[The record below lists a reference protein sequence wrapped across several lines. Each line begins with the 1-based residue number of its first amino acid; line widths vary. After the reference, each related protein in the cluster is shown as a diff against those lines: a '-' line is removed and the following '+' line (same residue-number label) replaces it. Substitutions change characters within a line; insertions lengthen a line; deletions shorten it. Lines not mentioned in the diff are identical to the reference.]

1 MGVRLGDEYL
11 VNLWDLSGELPVGWG
26 NNTLS
31 EPHIEDMKQLWA
43 ITHSVNR
50 PNSVSWYTAEM
61 RHKSHQLYVG
71 AYLNLRSSPDHA
83 VVARFV
89 QKFILENG
97 HPDRV
102 YLEGLRWDQA
112 AGEWVWDNV
121 FWEYKDGRRVRYPD
135 YSEVIRQ
142 QEIIK

>member
-1 MGVRLGDEYL
+1 M
-11 VNLWDLSGELPVGWG
+11 
-26 NNTLS
+26 TL
-31 EPHIEDMKQLWA
+31 KQLWA
-43 ITHSVNR
+43 ITHSITR
-50 PNSVSWYTAEM
+50 PAVPGYNAEM

-71 AYLNLRSSPDHA
+71 ANYKLQGSSPDHA

-89 QKFILENG
+89 QKFISDNG

-112 AGEWVWDNV
+112 AGEWKWDNV
-121 FWEYKDGRRVRYPD
+121 FWEYKNGHRVRYPD
-135 YSEVIRQ
+135 YSEVIGK